1 MNLGLLI
8 GGMKNM
14 KTYITAR
21 SICDY
26 DCIFKAEVIKR
37 TAKTLTVKAMG
48 IERRCKI
55 QNISGELGVY
65 ALGKYSMAPFFKLE
79 SEVA

>member
-1 MNLGLLI
+1 MENE
-8 GGMKNM
+8 

-26 DCIFKAEVIKR
+26 DCIFKAEIIKR

-48 IERRCKI
+48 IERRCNI
-55 QNISGELGVY
+55 QQNTSGELGVY
-65 ALGKYSMAPFFKLE
+65 ALGRYSMAPFFKLE
-79 SEVA
+79 SKTNL